1 MEFNVGEIQFSN
13 QDGVARL
20 ILNNPSARNAMSVAM
35 MTDFAN
41 IVDELEQKTP
51 RILVMTG
58 AGYKS
63 FCSGGDLREVR
74 SILIEKGREMSQQMN
89 QLTDRLKRLPT
100 YVIVGIE
107 GAAVGGGAELMTLG
121 DWVIA
126 SQNARIQFL
135 QAPLGVTTGWG
146 GGKRLLKKSP
156 QKAIHLLLGGY
167 FPVEDL
173 YRWGIVD
180 QIVANKQVYLSC
192 ENKIQELLSIPECS
206 MRGMLELSREP
217 EREIEIFSSLWGGDV
232 HRQSI
237 AAKRTYKNKDV

>member
-35 MTDFAN
+35 MNDFSN
-41 IVDELEQKTP
+41 IVDELEQNPP

-58 AGYKS
+58 TGDKS
-63 FCSGGDLREVR
+63 FCSGGDLRDVR
-74 SILIEKGREMSQQMN
+74 STLIEKGREMSQKMN
-89 QLTDRLKRLPT
+89 QLTARLKQLPI
-100 YVIVGIE
+100 YIIIGVE

-121 DWVIA
+121 DWVIVNQ
-126 SQNARIQFL
+126 SARIRFL

-146 GGKRLLKKSP
+146 GGARLLKKNP
-156 QKAIHLLLGGY
+156 QKAIHLLLGGL

-180 QIVANKQVYLSC
+180 QIVPNMQVHFSC
-192 ENKIQELLSIPECS
+192 ENKIQELLAIPESS
-206 MRGMLELSREP
+206 MRGMLELAREP

-232 HRQSI
+232 HRESI
-237 AAKRTYKNKDV
+237 GIKKNS

>member
-20 ILNNPSARNAMSVAM
+20 ILNNPSARNAMSISM
-35 MTDFAN
+35 MTEFAS
-41 IVDELEQKTP
+41 IVERLEQNTP

-58 AGYKS
+58 TGYKS
-63 FCSGGDLREVR
+63 FCSGGDLRDVR
-74 SILIEKGREMSQQMN
+74 STLIEKGREMSQKMN
-89 QLTDRLKRLPT
+89 QLTARLKQLPI
-100 YVIVGIE
+100 YIIVGIE

-121 DWVIA
+121 DWIIA

-146 GGKRLLKKSP
+146 GGGRLLKKSP

-167 FPVEDL
+167 FPIEDL
-173 YRWGIVD
+173 HRWGIVD
-180 QIVANKQVYLSC
+180 QIVANKQVHISC
-192 ENKIQELLSIPECS
+192 ENKVQELLSIPECS